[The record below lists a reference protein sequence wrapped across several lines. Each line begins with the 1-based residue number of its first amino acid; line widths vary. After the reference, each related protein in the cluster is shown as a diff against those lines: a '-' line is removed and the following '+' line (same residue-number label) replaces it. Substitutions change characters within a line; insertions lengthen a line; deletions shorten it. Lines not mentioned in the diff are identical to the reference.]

1 MLGETS
7 NRGGRHIADMRR
19 TTLRALLVVA
29 AVGLAVGVFGGVAA
43 ADHAGDSSVDAN
55 ATVLVLGEGGNGGLV
70 CTGSPT
76 EHECDKQGELDA
88 GPAGVDYE
96 GFNDDSL
103 ENRSSRFGD
112 RFVFTVGDEQ
122 FAVAFT
128 CDLSDEPPEDN
139 PCPVDPPGED
149 SADDNDGDDSNDGNG
164 GNDGDDGNDSND
176 DSDRRDDRRENN
188 RSPDHAGGP

>member
-7 NRGGRHIADMRR
+7 NRGERHVMDMRW
-19 TTLRALLVVA
+19 TTLRALLVMA
-29 AVGLAVGVFGGVAA
+29 AIGLAVGALGGLAA

-55 ATVLVLGEGGNGGLV
+55 ATVLVLGEGGNGGFV

-112 RFVFTVGDEQ
+112 RFVVTIDGEEYTFS
-122 FAVAFT
+122 FT

-149 SADDNDGDDSNDGNG
+149 
-164 GNDGDDGNDSND
+164 GDDGNDGND
-176 DSDRRDDRRENN
+176 GDNGDDQRDDRRENN

>member
-1 MLGETS
+1 
-7 NRGGRHIADMRR
+7 MRR

-29 AVGLAVGVFGGVAA
+29 AIGLAVGAFGGVAA
-43 ADHAGDSSVDAN
+43 ANHAGDSSVDAN
-55 ATVLVLGEGGNGGLV
+55 ATVLVLGEGGNGGFV

-149 SADDNDGDDSNDGNG
+149 GDDGN
-164 GNDGDDGNDSND
+164 DGNDSND

>member
-7 NRGGRHIADMRR
+7 NCGGRHVTDMRR

-29 AVGLAVGVFGGVAA
+29 AIGLAVGALGGLAA
-43 ADHAGDSSVDAN
+43 ADHAGDSKIDSNTSV
-55 ATVLVLGEGGNGGLV
+55 TVNDEGGYFHVL

-76 EHECDKQGELDA
+76 EHDCDKQGELDA

-96 GFNDDSL
+96 GFNDDSF

-112 RFVFTVGDEQ
+112 RFVVTVGDEQ

-149 SADDNDGDDSNDGNG
+149 D
-164 GNDGDDGNDSND
+164 DDGNDSNN

>member
-7 NRGGRHIADMRR
+7 NRGGRHVTDMRR

-43 ADHAGDSSVDAN
+43 ADHAGDSKIDSNTSV
-55 ATVLVLGEGGNGGLV
+55 TVNDEGGYFHVL

-112 RFVFTVGDEQ
+112 RFVVTVDGEEYT
-122 FAVAFT
+122 FSFT

-149 SADDNDGDDSNDGNG
+149 GDDGS
-164 GNDGDDGNDSND
+164 DGNDSND
-176 DSDRRDDRRENN
+176 DSDRRDDRRENS
-188 RSPDHAGGP
+188 RSPDHANGP

>member
-7 NRGGRHIADMRR
+7 NRGGRHVTDMRR

-29 AVGLAVGVFGGVAA
+29 AIGLAVGALGGLAA
-43 ADHAGDSSVDAN
+43 ADHAGDSKVDSNTSV
-55 ATVLVLGEGGNGGLV
+55 TVNDQGGYFHVL

-76 EHECDKQGELDA
+76 EHDCDKSGELDA
-88 GPAGVDYE
+88 GPASVDYE

-112 RFVFTVGDEQ
+112 RFVVTIGDEQ

-128 CDLSDEPPEDN
+128 CDLSDEPPEGN
-139 PCPVDPPGED
+139 PCPVDSP
-149 SADDNDGDDSNDGNG
+149 
-164 GNDGDDGNDSND
+164 GDDGGDGDSEGGED
-176 DSDRRDDRRENN
+176 DDDARDDRRENN
-188 RSPDHAGGP
+188 RSPDHANGP

>member
-7 NRGGRHIADMRR
+7 NRGGRHVTDMRW

-29 AVGLAVGVFGGVAA
+29 AVGLAVGAFGGVAA
-43 ADHAGDSSVDAN
+43 ADHAGDSKVSSNTSVAVND
-55 ATVLVLGEGGNGGLV
+55 EGGYFHVL

-112 RFVFTVGDEQ
+112 RFVVTIDGEEYTFS
-122 FAVAFT
+122 FT

-149 SADDNDGDDSNDGNG
+149 GDDGDDGDDGS
-164 GNDGDDGNDSND
+164 DGNDSND

>member
-1 MLGETS
+1 
-7 NRGGRHIADMRR
+7 MRR

-29 AVGLAVGVFGGVAA
+29 AISLAVGAFGGVAA
-43 ADHAGDSSVDAN
+43 ADHAGDSKVDSNTSV
-55 ATVLVLGEGGNGGLV
+55 TVNNQGGYFHVL

-128 CDLSDEPPEDN
+128 CDLSDEPPENN

-149 SADDNDGDDSNDGNG
+149 
-164 GNDGDDGNDSND
+164 GDDG
-176 DSDRRDDRRENN
+176 SDGDGGSDQRDDRRENN
-188 RSPDHAGGP
+188 RSPDRAGGP

>member
-7 NRGGRHIADMRR
+7 NRGGRHVTNMRR

-29 AVGLAVGVFGGVAA
+29 AIGLAVGAFGGVAA

-55 ATVLVLGEGGNGGLV
+55 ATVLVLGEGGNGGFV

-112 RFVFTVGDEQ
+112 RFVVTVDGEEYT
-122 FAVAFT
+122 FSFT

-149 SADDNDGDDSNDGNG
+149 GDDGDDSDDSNDGD
-164 GNDGDDGNDSND
+164 DGSDGNDSND

-188 RSPDHAGGP
+188 RSPDHANSQ

>member
-7 NRGGRHIADMRR
+7 NRGGRHVTDMRR

-29 AVGLAVGVFGGVAA
+29 AIGLAVGAFGGVAA
-43 ADHAGDSSVDAN
+43 ADHAGDSKVDSNTSV
-55 ATVLVLGEGGNGGLV
+55 TVNDEGGHFHVL

-112 RFVFTVGDEQ
+112 RFVVSIDGEEYTFS
-122 FAVAFT
+122 FT

-149 SADDNDGDDSNDGNG
+149 GNDGSDGDD
-164 GNDGDDGNDSND
+164 
-176 DSDRRDDRRENN
+176 DSDQRDDRRENN
-188 RSPDHAGGP
+188 RSPDHANSQ